1 VDYDLNERRI
11 YDRTAILFCCQ
22 DTYSTY
28 DTPGDKMEYIYIY
41 IYIYICV
48 CVCVWGGINLAAS
61 IFKPHMWRMF
71 IPESEHIVEVLELLL
86 FSN

>member
-11 YDRTAILFCCQ
+11 YDRTAILICCQ

-41 IYIYICV
+41 MCV
-48 CVCVWGGINLAAS
+48 CVCGGGINLAAS

-71 IPESEHIVEVLELLL
+71 IPEFEHIVEVLELLL